1 MSINII
7 FSGRDRNVLHA
18 LPAVM
23 WLASCLYTVLIV
35 LNALPPMLSS
45 QSPVSLKNI
54 AVILMCILIMYPVY
68 RLGFMA
74 ITRLYPDSPVVKRIA
89 VLSLIC
95 VGIGALAL
103 GGAMVAADVSGSA
116 LSRADLRWYLLNLL
130 VGIFLMP
137 VFFFIIRGS
146 NIVRDQLT
154 HGGGSQA
161 ARMILRK
168 LGPDAGHKLVRMQ
181 SADHY
186 VEVHTEKG
194 PKLLLMRLSD
204 ATQMLESFDG
214 SQVHR
219 SHWVNYSEVA
229 GVIKR
234 DRKVWLRMSD
244 GAEVPVS
251 RSFRPELRAAGMI

>member
-1 MSINII
+1 
-7 FSGRDRNVLHA
+7 
-18 LPAVM
+18 
-23 WLASCLYTVLIV
+23 
-35 LNALPPMLSS
+35 
-45 QSPVSLKNI
+45 
-54 AVILMCILIMYPVY
+54 
-68 RLGFMA
+68 
-74 ITRLYPDSPVVKRIA
+74 
-89 VLSLIC
+89 
-95 VGIGALAL
+95 
-103 GGAMVAADVSGSA
+103 MVAADVSGSA
-116 LSRADLRWYLLNLL
+116 LSRADLHWYLLNLL

-146 NIVRDQLT
+146 GIVRDQLAQ
-154 HGGGSQA
+154 GGGSQA
-161 ARMILRK
+161 ARIILRK
-168 LGPDAGHKLVRMQ
+168 LGPDAGNKLVRMQ

-219 SHWVNYSEVA
+219 SHWVNYNEVA

-251 RSFRPELRAAGMI
+251 RSYRPELRAAGMI

>member
-1 MSINII
+1 MSIHIV

-54 AVILMCILIMYPVY
+54 AVILMCILIVYPLY
-68 RLGFMA
+68 RLGFLTL
-74 ITRLYPDSPVVKRIA
+74 TRMYPDSPVVKRIA
-89 VLSLIC
+89 ALSLIC
-95 VGIGALAL
+95 VVAGALCLGLAL
-103 GGAMVAADVSGSA
+103 IAVDISGSV
-116 LSRADLRWYLLNLL
+116 LSRADLRWYLLNMM

-146 NIVRDQLT
+146 NIVREQFT
-154 HGGGSQA
+154 QGGSTQA
-161 ARMILRK
+161 ARLILRK
-168 LGPDAGHKLVRMQ
+168 LGPDAGSKLVRMQ

-219 SHWVNYSEVA
+219 SHWVNFNEVTE
-229 GVIKR
+229 VIKR

-244 GAEVPVS
+244 GTDVPVS
-251 RSFRPELRAAGMI
+251 RSYRPELRAAGMI